1 MKFSG
6 IGGQA
11 VLEGV
16 MMRSKD
22 GYSIAVRREDGKI
35 VSKTEKNVRFSAK
48 HKWAGWPFIRG
59 VISLV
64 ESLKV
69 GIGTLMWSSDPEG
82 EDEKD
87 GKGITKGEMTWT
99 MIIAVL
105 LAVGIFV
112 VLPMLVANL
121 FRRLGLPEWAIK
133 VIEGVL
139 RLVIFLLYI
148 MLTSLVKD
156 IRRTYQYHGAEHK
169 SINCIES
176 GHALTVENV
185 MKSSREHRRCGTSF
199 ILIVMLIAILIFI
212 LIPLPKVT
220 IAGYERLSTILTR
233 LAGIGIR
240 IALIPFV
247 AAISYEIQQYTG
259 RHDNLFTKIISRPGL
274 WLQRLT
280 TREPDEGMCE
290 VAIEAVEN
298 VFDWRA
304 FLRENFPDAV
314 IPEEPAEENAEEEAG
329 EASAEEEVPE
339 EAGDIKNTTEEKLPE
354 DEENDLP

>member
-16 MMRSKD
+16 MMRSPE
-22 GYSIAVRREDGKI
+22 GYSIAVRTEDGKI
-35 VSKTEKNVRFSAK
+35 VSKTEKNVRFSDK
-48 HKWAGWPFIRG
+48 HKWASWPFLRG
-59 VISLV
+59 VVSLV

-82 EDEKD
+82 KDEAE
-87 GKGITKGEMTWT
+87 GKGISKGEMTWT
-99 MIIAVL
+99 MVIAVL
-105 LAVGIFV
+105 LAIGIFV

-121 FRRLGLPEWAIK
+121 FRRLGLPEWVIK
-133 VIEGVL
+133 IIEGAL
-139 RLVIFLLYI
+139 RLVIFLVYI
-148 MLTSLVKD
+148 LLTSLVKD

-176 GHALTVENV
+176 GHALCVENV

-199 ILIVMLIAILIFI
+199 ILIVMLIAILLFI

-240 IALIPFV
+240 IAMIPFV

-259 RHDNLFTKIISRPGL
+259 RHDNLFTKIISRPGM

-280 TREPDEGMCE
+280 TKEPDESMCE
-290 VAIEAVEN
+290 VAITAVEN

-304 FLRENFPDAV
+304 FLRENFPDAE
-314 IPEEPAEENAEEEAG
+314 IPEEPEAEEENNG
-329 EASAEEEVPE
+329 EASSEEQSEIAEAEQPE
-339 EAGDIKNTTEEKLPE
+339 EPG
-354 DEENDLP
+354 NDLP